1 MFYVEGWKNRIAG
14 CGSAA
19 AVEPLAWRMCDFNC
33 WLITDGCA
41 G

>member
-19 AVEPLAWRMCDFNC
+19 VEPLAWRMRDFN
-33 WLITDGCA
+33 LLA
-41 G
+41 HH